1 MSETTTPEA
10 TSTST
15 STPTSTASRIGI
27 IGGTGVEMPGE
38 GFVESTVATPF
49 GDARVF
55 TGDAGGAYADVV
67 FLSRHGANHDIPP
80 HKVNY
85 RANIFALHA
94 LGVRDVLASFAVG
107 SIAESIPP
115 GGAVAID
122 QIIDFTHGRE
132 QTFFDG
138 GERGLFHVPF
148 TEPFSRALRGQLID
162 LAPGFGL
169 ELIPAGTYV
178 CFNGPR
184 FETAAEIRM
193 FGALG
198 ADVVGMTAMPEAVL
212 AREIGLRYA
221 GVAVSVNWAAGV
233 RGALVL
239 DMAALDGIR
248 GRLFPLFLETLRT
261 VHASAHADSDLVEQ
275 HDAFSTRPEIA
286 APVEGSGAA

>member
-1 MSETTTPEA
+1 MTETTTA
-10 TSTST
+10 TATT
-15 STPTSTASRIGI
+15 RIGI
-27 IGGTGVEMPGE
+27 IGGTGVELPGE
-38 GFVESTVATPF
+38 GFTESRVQTPF
-49 GDARVF
+49 GEVRVF
-55 TGDAGGAYADVV
+55 LGDPDSPYADVV

-80 HKVNY
+80 HRVNY
-85 RANIFALHA
+85 RANIFALHT

-107 SIAESIPP
+107 SISESIPP

-132 QTFFDG
+132 HTFFDG

-162 LAPGFGL
+162 LATGFEL
-169 ELIPAGTYV
+169 DLIPSGTYV

-193 FGALG
+193 FGQLG

-239 DMAALDGIR
+239 DMQALDGIR

-261 VHASAHADSDLVEQ
+261 VNASAHAGSDLVEQ
-275 HDAFSTRPEIA
+275 HDAFSTRPAIA
-286 APVEGSGAA
+286 ATGGLPG

>member
-1 MSETTTPEA
+1 MTAPDTAP
-10 TSTST
+10 T
-15 STPTSTASRIGI
+15 STPRIGI
-27 IGGTGVEMPGE
+27 VGGTGVELPGE
-38 GFVESTVATPF
+38 GDNTRNAFAESIVPTPF

-55 TGDAGGAYADVV
+55 LGEPDGPYTDVV

-80 HKVNY
+80 HRVNY

-107 SIAESIPP
+107 SIAEHIPP

-122 QIIDFTHGRE
+122 QVIDFTHGRE

-162 LAPGFGL
+162 LAPRFGL
-169 ELIPAGTYV
+169 DLIPSGTYV

-193 FGALG
+193 FGQLG

-239 DMAALDGIR
+239 DMHALDGIR

-261 VHASAHADSDLVEQ
+261 VGTSVHHDTDLVER

-286 APVEGSGAA
+286 STSSDSGE